1 MNKIDYEKRYLE
13 RYKRWQDKTREQ
25 LSFFNNLLFTLS
37 VGFLSFAYKNLLES
51 KVEFSFC
58 HPKFSTTL
66 LVISIIS
73 IALSVLVGLLCTI
86 NRLYD
91 FRITTHINQ
100 VRYWFEKSIYN
111 TNKGKLDGKTPEKCS
126 WCERNLLTFKVLLEI
141 YPRLTLED
149 CDDFHTKMSEKEKEL
164 FNENFRNLRKIAHN
178 LGIGTWTRVKWQI
191 LLFAIGVILF
201 VITEIVK

>member
-1 MNKIDYEKRYLE
+1 MSEIDYEKKYLE
-13 RYKRWQDKTREQ
+13 RYRRWQDKTREQ

-37 VGFLSFAYKNLLES
+37 VGFLSFAYKNLLDS
-51 KVEFSFC
+51 KVEFSFLQ
-58 HPKFSTTL
+58 TTL

-73 IALSVLVGLLCTI
+73 IALSVLVGLFCAI

-149 CDDFHTKMSEKEKEL
+149 CDNFHTIMSEKEKEL
-164 FNENFRNLRKIAHN
+164 FKENFRNLRKIAHN

-201 VITEIVK
+201 VISRLA